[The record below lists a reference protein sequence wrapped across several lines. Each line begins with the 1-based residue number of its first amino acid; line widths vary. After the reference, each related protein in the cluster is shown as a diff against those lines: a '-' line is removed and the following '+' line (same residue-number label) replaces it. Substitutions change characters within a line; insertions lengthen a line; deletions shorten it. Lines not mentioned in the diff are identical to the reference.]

1 MESKIVLSDAE
12 ITRPPRPRHA
22 TAWLT
27 KRGNSAPRIPA
38 PASSTD
44 ASNWVGRVASLGHH
58 AAGRLTRWIA
68 SYNIVLLRLSLG
80 GIFFW
85 FGLLKFFP
93 ALSPAEAL
101 ATRTLDTL
109 TLGYLAPHLAILLLA
124 LWETAIGLGLLLGV
138 CPSPTLALLFLHMV
152 GTLTPLV
159 LFPHEV
165 FTHIPYAP
173 TFEAQYILK
182 NVVFISAGCVLGA
195 SRGRRAGDVAPVIE
209 GARKRHTGHDMVD
222 EARTHEQPHNGCTMS
237 EKQVIWRTY
246 R

>member
-1 MESKIVLSDAE
+1 MESKTVLIDAE
-12 ITRPPRPRHA
+12 ITRPPRPLPD
-22 TAWLT
+22 TPWLP
-27 KRGNSAPRIPA
+27 KRGNPAPSIPA
-38 PASSTD
+38 LPSSTD
-44 ASNWVGRVASLGHH
+44 ASHWAGRVASLGRH

-68 SYNIVLLRLSLG
+68 SYSLVLLRLSLG
-80 GIFFW
+80 GVFFW

-109 TLGYLAPHLAILLLA
+109 TLGYLAPHLAIPLLA
-124 LWETAIGLGLLLGV
+124 LWEAAIGLGLLLGV
-138 CPSPTLALLFLHMV
+138 CPSLTLALLFLHMV

-165 FTHIPYAP
+165 FAHIPYAP

-195 SRGRRAGDVAPVIE
+195 FRAGRAGDATPVI
-209 GARKRHTGHDMVD
+209 GGTRKRHTGHDRAD
-222 EARTHEQPHNGCTMS
+222 EARTHEQPQNGCTRS
-237 EKQVIWRTY
+237 EKQVIWRT
-246 R
+246 